1 MGRMPLIEHRRRF
14 VAEPQ
19 ACREARMAVDE
30 LADELGP
37 SLAVRLRLMVSELIG
52 NAVVHSGTGGRGLV
66 ELELLIADDRVRVTV
81 SDHGHG
87 FEKVAAPTDPLRPGQ
102 RGLQIVEGMSDRW
115 DVIGNGKTRVWLE
128 VDRPTA

>member
-1 MGRMPLIEHRRRF
+1 
-14 VAEPQ
+14 
-19 ACREARMAVDE
+19 
-30 LADELGP
+30 
-37 SLAVRLRLMVSELIG
+37 
-52 NAVVHSGTGGRGLV
+52 
-66 ELELLIADDRVRVTV
+66 VRVTV
-81 SDHGHG
+81 SDHGRG